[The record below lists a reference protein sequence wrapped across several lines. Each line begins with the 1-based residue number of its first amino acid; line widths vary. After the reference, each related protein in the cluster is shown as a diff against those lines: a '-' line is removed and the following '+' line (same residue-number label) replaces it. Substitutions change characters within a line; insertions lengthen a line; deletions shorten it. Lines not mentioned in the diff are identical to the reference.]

1 MEDESL
7 ALDPLLDYSTVEGLS
22 SEVRERLVKVRPS
35 SIVSRIFFI
44 TCTMIL
50 YTDQWLSR

>member
-22 SEVRERLVKVRPS
+22 SEVRERLVKVRPN
-35 SIVSRIFFI
+35 SIVSCILFV
-44 TCTMIL
+44 TCTMVVD
-50 YTDQWLSR
+50 TD